1 MTTFADLVS
10 QVKQQLIGYT
20 KDQATITYLTQ
31 PMTSTDTT
39 FTVDTETVSQ
49 VSNGLVEIDEEL
61 ILVKKYDRNSGVVTV
76 MAGTNGRG
84 REGTIPAAHDVN
96 DIVLADPR
104 FPVVR
109 IREAINAAILG
120 TYPDLFIFSSFE
132 FPKNAAVYE
141 YPVPEDVEEIYRVTA
156 QVVGPSKVW
165 FPIQY
170 NRFNNSTSMDPI
182 GGSPTGKTIQIMDA
196 VTPGRM
202 IRVVYTKG
210 PSILTLPT
218 DDFTLTTG
226 YPERYTDLIMWG
238 ACARLLPAYES
249 ARLQQSAVEASERAP
264 LVPTSAANQASQF
277 YWNMYKKRLDEE
289 RERLFMLNPQFQN
302 FIA

>member
-20 KDQATITYLTQ
+20 KDQSTITYLTQ
-31 PMTSTDTT
+31 PMGAADIT
-39 FTVDTETVSQ
+39 FTVDPETVTQ
-49 VSNGLVEIDEEL
+49 VSNGLVEIDDEL
-61 ILVKKYDRNSGVVTV
+61 ILVKKFDRASGVVTV

-84 REGTIPAAHDVN
+84 REGTLATTHDVN
-96 DIVLADPR
+96 DIVTADPR
-104 FPVVR
+104 FPVAR
-109 IREAINAAILG
+109 IKEAINQCILG

-141 YPVPEDVEEIYRVTA
+141 YPVPEDVDEIYRVTA
-156 QVVGPSKVW
+156 EVVGPSRVW
-165 FPIQY
+165 FPVQY
-170 NRFNNSTSMDPI
+170 SRFNNSTSTNPI
-182 GGSPTGKTIQIMDA
+182 DGSPTGKTIMVMDA

-210 PSILTLPT
+210 PTALTLPS
-218 DDFTLTTG
+218 DDFTATG
-226 YPERYTDLIMWG
+226 YPERYTDMIVWG

-249 ARLQQSAVEASERAP
+249 ARLQQTAVEAAERAP
-264 LVPTSAANQASQF
+264 LVPTSAANQSAQ
-277 YWNMYKKRLDEE
+277 YYLTRYNQRLTEE
-289 RERLFMLNPQFQN
+289 RERLYVLNPMYQN